1 MRRQYFCLVTQRSH
15 LGRLLG
21 TEEKLTIGWPAR
33 SRKRSLGSSRKLTQP
48 SLLLVSKLVNVFLD
62 YTVEL
67 LFRRYPYLGME
78 KLLVLFKGNSMLSL
92 QITSYYSHVSKW
104 RVTGRG
110 TQGVNRKPF
119 CAVTQALVLG
129 HQVRHCHS
137 VSLYLYGLMKTFVDL
152 FQRHTLRAVPVSGVK
167 YEWKDKNTRFWVG
180 WITECTPETTP
191 NSAVV
196 VAL

>member
-1 MRRQYFCLVTQRSH
+1 M
-15 LGRLLG
+15 
-21 TEEKLTIGWPAR
+21 
-33 SRKRSLGSSRKLTQP
+33 
-48 SLLLVSKLVNVFLD
+48 NVFLD

-67 LFRRYPYLGME
+67 LFRGHPYLGMG
-78 KLLVLFKGNSMLSL
+78 KLLVLFKGNPLLSL

-137 VSLYLYGLMKTFVDL
+137 VSLYLYVLMKMKF
-152 FQRHTLRAVPVSGVK
+152 
-167 YEWKDKNTRFWVG
+167 
-180 WITECTPETTP
+180 IC
-191 NSAVV
+191 
-196 VAL
+196 

>member
-1 MRRQYFCLVTQRSH
+1 MLIFSKIFETAVLLSRHATLPSGTVTGDRGKIDH
-15 LGRLLG
+15 W
-21 TEEKLTIGWPAR
+21 LTAR
-33 SRKRSLGSSRKLTQP
+33 SRKRSLGFSRKLTPP

-67 LFRRYPYLGME
+67 LFRCHPYLGKG
-78 KLLVLFKGNSMLSL
+78 KLLVLFKGNPLLSLL
-92 QITSYYSHVSKW
+92 QITSYYSHFSKW

-137 VSLYLYGLMKTFVDL
+137 VSLYLYGLMKMKFICL
-152 FQRHTLRAVPVSGVK
+152 FILASHVTSCAS
-167 YEWKDKNTRFWVG
+167 
-180 WITECTPETTP
+180 I
-191 NSAVV
+191 
-196 VAL
+196 